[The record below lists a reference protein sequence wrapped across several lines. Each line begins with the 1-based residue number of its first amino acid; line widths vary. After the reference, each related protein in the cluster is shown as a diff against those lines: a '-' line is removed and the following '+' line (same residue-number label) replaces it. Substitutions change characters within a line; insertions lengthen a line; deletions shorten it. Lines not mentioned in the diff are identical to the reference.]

1 MRRIGYG
8 LGVALLF
15 LAAAAL
21 VAQLFSLVANGAY
34 RPVAL
39 GSIWYE
45 VNANSLVGFQGVV
58 ERGVGP
64 SAWTGAQW
72 VLALPAWLVLG
83 LLGALLYF
91 GCRRRGRGY
100 D

>member
-1 MRRIGYG
+1 VRRIGYG

-21 VAQLFSLVANGAY
+21 VAQLFSLLANGAY

-58 ERGVGP
+58 ERSVGP
-64 SAWTGAQW
+64 SVWTAAQW
-72 VLALPAWLVLG
+72 VLGLPAWLVLG
-83 LLGALLYF
+83 VLGALLYF
-91 GCRRRGRGY
+91 GCRRRGRGF